1 MSSSFEKVP
10 LQAAPQF
17 QIIVTS
23 ECALRLVHVS
33 VAELEMATLQL
44 EDSTLLLANFGV
56 CYRLKV
62 MAKNRF
68 NANYCHSSR
77 KALLQTLAFGNQ
89 RLVEPSLK
97 SSQIAMRQSGQVG
110 FIVA

>member
-10 LQAAPQF
+10 LQAASQL
-17 QIIVTS
+17 QVILTS

-56 CYRLKV
+56 CSRLKV
-62 MAKNRF
+62 MARNRVD
-68 NANYCHSSR
+68 AHYCHPSR

-89 RLVEPSLK
+89 WLVELTLK
-97 SSQIAMRQSGQVG
+97 SSQIVQCVRMGRLVS
-110 FIVA
+110 